1 MTGAPLRQSNETR
14 YRLNRKGE
22 TMNKYDYLTPGQA
35 ARILG
40 VSTDTVGRYLEA
52 GVIEGH
58 RTPGGHARLLR
69 ASVEAVRRHPAGR
82 NVTVLRSVQ
91 EA

>member
-1 MTGAPLRQSNETR
+1 MSD
-14 YRLNRKGE
+14 
-22 TMNKYDYLTPGQA
+22 YDYLSAGQA

-40 VSTDTVGRYLEA
+40 VSTDTIGRYLEA

-69 ASVEAVRRHPAGR
+69 ASVEAVRRHPAGQ
-82 NVTVLRSVQ
+82 NVTVLRSLQ
-91 EA
+91 AT

>member
-1 MTGAPLRQSNETR
+1 MSE
-14 YRLNRKGE
+14 
-22 TMNKYDYLTPGQA
+22 YDYLTPGQA

-40 VSTDTVGRYLEA
+40 VSTDTVGRYLES

-82 NVTVLRSVQ
+82 NVTVLRSLREV
-91 EA
+91 

>member
-1 MTGAPLRQSNETR
+1 MSD
-14 YRLNRKGE
+14 
-22 TMNKYDYLTPGQA
+22 YDYVSAGQA

-40 VSTDTVGRYLEA
+40 VSTDTIGRYLEA

-69 ASVEAVRRHPAGR
+69 ASVEAVRRHPAGQ

-91 EA
+91 AT

>member
-1 MTGAPLRQSNETR
+1 MSEHEYMTA
-14 YRLNRKGE
+14 
-22 TMNKYDYLTPGQA
+22 GQA

-69 ASVEAVRRHPAGR
+69 SSVEAVRRHPAGR
-82 NVTVLRSVQ
+82 NVTVLRSVDG
-91 EA
+91 A

>member
-1 MTGAPLRQSNETR
+1 MSE
-14 YRLNRKGE
+14 YE
-22 TMNKYDYLTPGQA
+22 YLSAGQA

-40 VSTDTVGRYLEA
+40 VSTDTIGRYLEA

-69 ASVEAVRRHPAGR
+69 ASVEAVRRHPAGQ

-91 EA
+91 AT

>member
-1 MTGAPLRQSNETR
+1 MGD
-14 YRLNRKGE
+14 
-22 TMNKYDYLTPGQA
+22 YDYVSAGQA

-40 VSTDTVGRYLEA
+40 VSTDTIGRYLEA

-82 NVTVLRSVQ
+82 NVTVLRSVK
-91 EA
+91 AT